1 MCKHI
6 YTESIEKSYYDH
18 NLQCKAERR
27 VRTCIFCG
35 KTDKETV
42 YMKDPPKRKLPKFIM
57 HDLSDQVVLFYV
69 RALTTLKAMGPGME
83 RRKKLWKTSIESQN
97 YGGNTYGK
105 ISI

>member
-1 MCKHI
+1 MCRHV

-57 HDLSDQVVLFYV
+57 HDLSD
-69 RALTTLKAMGPGME
+69 
-83 RRKKLWKTSIESQN
+83 
-97 YGGNTYGK
+97 
-105 ISI
+105 